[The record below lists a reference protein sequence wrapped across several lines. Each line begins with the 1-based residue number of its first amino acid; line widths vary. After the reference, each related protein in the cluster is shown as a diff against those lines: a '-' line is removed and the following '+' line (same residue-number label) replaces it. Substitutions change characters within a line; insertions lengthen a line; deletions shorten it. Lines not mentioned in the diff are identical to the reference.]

1 MILYCI
7 LIAIL
12 YRHLLLFSLNL
23 KYFCYYQFSLFCI
36 CKVCPTCA
44 HSLAFCGVN
53 SDLFLPKFFVFSVCI
68 YIFVFIFF
76 YFLLVFIFCN
86 CNASRTCARFVACWG
101 GEKATLSASNCF
113 VASTLECDYILP
125 WRVGGSNYILG
136 NPIIL
141 PYATMSN
148 FLSHWLDLYLHG
160 MMRIVRKNKK
170 TKRNTSIQG
179 KWEYLERA
187 KLSFAL

>member
-1 MILYCI
+1 MKQKATNIQIFLPQPVESLELTAADAPVWKGIMILYCI

-76 YFLLVFIFCN
+76 LFLLVFIFGN
-86 CNASRTCARFVACWG
+86 CNASPTCAHFVACW
-101 GEKATLSASNCF
+101 EVSSDSL
-113 VASTLECDYILP
+113 
-125 WRVGGSNYILG
+125 
-136 NPIIL
+136 
-141 PYATMSN
+141 
-148 FLSHWLDLYLHG
+148 FLSFLF
-160 MMRIVRKNKK
+160 
-170 TKRNTSIQG
+170 SICI
-179 KWEYLERA
+179 
-187 KLSFAL
+187 